1 MWGHAKVEFSW
12 QAGAYKAGMLWLGLA
27 PDGKNYKI
35 LQGQLKAYNANGKLE
50 DIHNYKDG
58 LPDGPFQTWW
68 DNGQLQRQGRCEKG
82 KLVAGTWK
90 VFDRDGKPSTSQKTG
105 VYPGQ

>member
-1 MWGHAKVEFSW
+1 
-12 QAGAYKAGMLWLGLA
+12 
-27 PDGKNYKI
+27 
-35 LQGQLKAYNANGKLE
+35 
-50 DIHNYKDG
+50 

-68 DNGQLQRQGRCEKG
+68 DNGQLQSQGRCEKG